1 MKHEPW
7 CPALRPSVFVG
18 DNPCNCGESSRSVFR
33 AVCLLI
39 TAVCLIV
46 SLSILIGIRS
56 ARADTPV
63 CHPIAEVVKLAQ
75 DMGGTSRPL
84 TTREL
89 DFARG
94 MYFAQ
99 PNTPNDFPQ
108 GEGGLRIEVEGKVML
123 SFTRGELACELISLG
138 RDGLRNLDRI
148 AHGPGAPS

>member
-18 DNPCNCGESSRSVFR
+18 NNPCNCGARYAMVLRMAFAVVF
-33 AVCLLI
+33 AAGLFLLVLVYG
-39 TAVCLIV
+39 AH
-46 SLSILIGIRS
+46 
-56 ARADTPV
+56 AQTPT
-63 CHPIAEVVKLAQ
+63 CHTIAEVVRLAQ

-94 MYFAQ
+94 MFVAQ
-99 PNTPNDFPQ
+99 PTTPSDYPQ
-108 GEGGLRIEVEGKVML
+108 GEGGLML
-123 SFTRGELACELISLG
+123 MRDGHMLIFFTRGELACEMIAVG
-138 RDGLRNLDRI
+138 ADGVRNLDRI

>member
-18 DNPCNCGESSRSVFR
+18 DNPCSCSKSKQAAQLWLFGI
-33 AVCLLI
+33 I
-39 TAVCLIV
+39 TVAGIV
-46 SLSILIGIRS
+46 LSIAS
-56 ARADTPV
+56 FVHAQTPP
-63 CHPIAEVVKLAQ
+63 CYPIADVVKRAQ
-75 DMGGTSRPL
+75 DAGGTVRPM

-108 GEGGLRIEVEGKVML
+108 GEGGLRIEVDGKVML
-123 SFTRGELACELISLG
+123 AFTRGALACELISLG
-138 RDGLRNLDRI
+138 RDGQRNLDRI
-148 AHGPGAPS
+148 AHGPGSPS

>member
-18 DNPCNCGESSRSVFR
+18 DNPCNCGARYAMALRMAFAVVF
-33 AVCLLI
+33 AAGLFLLVMVYG
-39 TAVCLIV
+39 AH
-46 SLSILIGIRS
+46 
-56 ARADTPV
+56 AQTPP
-63 CHPIAEVVKLAQ
+63 CRPIAKVVEMAQ

-84 TTREL
+84 TAREL

-94 MYFAQ
+94 LYVAQ

-123 SFTRGELACELISLG
+123 AFTRGELACELISLG
-138 RDGLRNLDRI
+138 RDGQRNLDRI
-148 AHGPGAPS
+148 ARGPGAPS